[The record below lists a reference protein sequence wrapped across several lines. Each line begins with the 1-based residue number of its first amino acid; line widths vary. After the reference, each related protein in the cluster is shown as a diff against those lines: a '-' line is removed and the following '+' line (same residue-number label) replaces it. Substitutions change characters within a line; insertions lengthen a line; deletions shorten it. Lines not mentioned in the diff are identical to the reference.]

1 MLVVDVQPG
10 SLIINFKCSSLLILD
25 ELWEDYYT
33 GYLNEMAQ
41 RYLVTEDV
49 LKEFGLTGVKLM
61 TKMTEFDY
69 RKCRYYFFLRSEELT
84 KQFANGRWRQYKCRN
99 LACLR

>member
-1 MLVVDVQPG
+1 MLFVDAQPG
-10 SLIINFKCSSLLILD
+10 SLIITVECSSLLILD

-49 LKEFGLTGVKLM
+49 LKEFGLTEMKLM
-61 TKMTEFDY
+61 TTIMESEY
-69 RKCRYYFFLRSEELT
+69 RKCRSHFWHRSWELT
-84 KQFANGRWRQYKCRN
+84 KQFANGK
-99 LACLR
+99 